1 MKFYLPT
8 STLNFDAI
16 YSSMCIMPPRYYCD
30 EAIWFP
36 RYFKTD
42 VDLSDDV
49 LVLYSVPIIW
59 EIPDDDSVNY
69 PMLIE
74 VDSSIIDRQ
83 LSDPERAVKISLRS
97 SLSCIVTN
105 TPVVF
110 DANDILSGRVKI
122 FFRSAEEKK
131 NLVTRARIG
140 VSESKLPTALTSFDV
155 DITCAGF
162 PEDVVDFHLIK
173 DETLSAINSSELKF
187 SQNAFEEFERQD
199 RIAGAK
205 AGFYAGKLLRS
216 LHNGYCLDCF
226 RGGLDYETWKGTLP
240 CEFSAI
246 IDMLCGMIGF
256 RWDVN
261 RDAIVDFCTK
271 CWQTCFETSRNR
283 EAPYHKQWHE
293 ILRAIAK
300 SYKDVTF
307 SYPVAAIQD
316 RYMQAI
322 ACFIKTGKR
331 YTQLAESI
339 RDDNIA
345 IPELALALHGALV
358 GYSVFSR
365 VLFEKRSYV
374 GGEKEI
380 GESTIKKPGLE
391 DFGPSIIWD
400 KKDSQIKDVSKI
412 SSGELSGWAKQVWEK
427 GKGLI
432 MAKKK
437 RSQIENSLYQALL
450 ECKDEYE
457 LLRVLPEKYQSEGW
471 GRRTQIY
478 KDLKKS
484 ITGALT
490 GSPREVDLFEQ
501 PSQSSA
507 TGDSLLIRDAELLK
521 VITTEFA
528 DIGEERV
535 CLLKDAVRK
544 FVEAYMPN
552 GFYGQHP
559 ERYKQLNPDLIDH
572 MVKCFIS
579 QKTPELNFKFEGVE
593 EDRFVAFLEK
603 RYNCK
608 RRTR

>member
-16 YSSMCIMPPRYYCD
+16 YSSTCIMPPRYYCD

-49 LVLYSVPIIW
+49 LVLYSDPIIW
-59 EIPDDDSVNY
+59 EISDYDSENY
-69 PMLIE
+69 PMLIG

-83 LSDPERAVKISLRS
+83 LSGSERVAKISLQS

-122 FFRSAEEKK
+122 FFRSSEEKK

-162 PEDVVDFHLIK
+162 PEDVVDFYSIK
-173 DETLSAINSSELKF
+173 DETLSAINSSGLKF

-226 RGGLDYETWKGTLP
+226 RGGLDYEAWKGTLP

-283 EAPYHKQWHE
+283 EAAYHKQWHE

-316 RYMQAI
+316 CYMQAI

-331 YTQLAESI
+331 YKQLAESI

-374 GGEKEI
+374 DEEKEI
-380 GESTIKKPGLE
+380 GESTIKKPGSEVL
-391 DFGPSIIWD
+391 DPSIIRD
-400 KKDSQIKDVSKI
+400 KKGSQIKDVSKI
-412 SSGELSGWAKQVWEK
+412 SSGELSGWAKQVWENFK
-427 GKGLI
+427 RILPAQG
-432 MAKKK
+432 KK
-437 RSQIENSLYQALL
+437 RSQIEKSLYQALL
-450 ECKDEYE
+450 DCKDEHE
-457 LLRVLPEKYQSEGW
+457 LLRVLPQKYQSEGW
-471 GRRTQIY
+471 GSRTKVY
-478 KDLKKS
+478 TGLKKL
-484 ITGALT
+484 ITD
-490 GSPREVDLFEQ
+490 SKEVDLFDK
-501 PSQSSA
+501 PAQSSQ
-507 TGDSLLIRDAELLK
+507 TGDLLLIRDAELPD
-521 VITTEFA
+521 VIAARFA
-528 DIGEERV
+528 DIGEMRV
-535 CLLKDAVRK
+535 CLLKDVVRK
-544 FVEAYMPN
+544 FIAKYMPN
-552 GFYGQHP
+552 GYYGRHP
-559 ERYKQLNPDLIDH
+559 ERYKQLNPDIIDH
-572 MVKCFIS
+572 MIRCFSS
-579 QKTPELNFKFEGVE
+579 QSTPELNFKFNDTE
-593 EDRFVAFLEK
+593 EECFVAFLEG
-603 RYNCK
+603 RYHCK
-608 RRTR
+608 RKIR